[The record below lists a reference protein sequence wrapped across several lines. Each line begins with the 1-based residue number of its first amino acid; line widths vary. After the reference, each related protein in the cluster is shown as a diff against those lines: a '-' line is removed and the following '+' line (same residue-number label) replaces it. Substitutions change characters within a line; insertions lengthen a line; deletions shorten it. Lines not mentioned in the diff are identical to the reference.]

1 MSAGGKG
8 AVIRVEAEEVP
19 VTALLGRVKE
29 LHDTGWRLV
38 TATCVDRGETLE
50 VNYHFDRE
58 YELLTLRTAVAK
70 TESLPSLTPIYLCA
84 FLVENEMFELFG
96 LKVEGMAVDFGGG
109 LLLAKDAPRTP
120 MLKSAP
126 PAAN

>member
-1 MSAGGKG
+1 MSGEAKG
-8 AVIRVEAEEVP
+8 AVMRVEAEEVP
-19 VTALLGRVKE
+19 VAALLGRVKE
-29 LHDTGWRLV
+29 FHDAGWRLV

-50 VNYHFDRE
+50 VNYHFDRD
-58 YELLTLRTAVAK
+58 YDLRTLRTAVAK
-70 TESLPSLTPIYLCA
+70 TEPIPSLTPIYLCA

-96 LKVEGMAVDFGGG
+96 LRVEGMAVDFGGG